1 MSNPHKIVLIGFSS
15 FERATFE
22 SFFRLA
28 ARRPPGYTLV
38 TDAAQANL
46 AVVNADDPATLRAAV
61 ANKPCQHIML
71 IGSSDA
77 GTGWAI
83 QKRPLN
89 LMKVL
94 TTVEQLLNSPGQA
107 SGFAPTQSP
116 EPSVLA
122 APTALTTSTTPV
134 APTTPAAPLMSMRP
148 PSAAFA
154 APRAVTPPVLTQPIQ
169 AQPLPA
175 QSQPVPAFAPR
186 AAGPVFLAPVSPTLP
201 AAAAPRST
209 AHAQSAGVRASLPPP
224 SQPAPLT
231 PHAPHAP
238 HARTSDVRLGAGDY
252 AHSRAETPVFGAP
265 TQPVP
270 TEDDANVDYILV
282 VDDSDIALKFMRNRL
297 TRFGFRT
304 DLANSGE
311 EALGRMNVRPYK
323 FVFLDVMMEGLDGY
337 QTCRAIKQ
345 RKYAEGKPPV
355 VVMLTSRG
363 GTIDKIR
370 GTLAG
375 CDAYL
380 TKPLN
385 ERDLIAILAKHDRT
399 VARGFQ
405 QTNFGASAKSG
416 FGGLSR

>member
-1 MSNPHKIVLIGFSS
+1 MSNPHKIALIGFSS

-28 ARRPPGYTLV
+28 ARRPPGYVLV
-38 TDAAQANL
+38 ADAAQANL
-46 AVVNADDPATLRAAV
+46 AVVNADDAPTLRAAV
-61 ANKPCQHIML
+61 ASKPCQHVML
-71 IGSSDA
+71 IGATDG
-77 GTGWAI
+77 GTGWAT
-83 QKRPLN
+83 QSRPLN

-94 TTVEQLLNSPGQA
+94 TTVEQLLNGGA
-107 SGFAPTQSP
+107 
-116 EPSVLA
+116 EPAVAA
-122 APTALTTSTTPV
+122 APRASTPV
-134 APTTPAAPLMSMRP
+134 RATPAPVAAATTAPAARPVTAAPAAVPASMSAPVMARSP
-148 PSAAFA
+148 VAQVAQVASVPAAFA
-154 APRAVTPPVLTQPIQ
+154 AR
-169 AQPLPA
+169 
-175 QSQPVPAFAPR
+175 
-186 AAGPVFLAPVSPTLP
+186 PT
-201 AAAAPRST
+201 AAAPTPQRSRMNE
-209 AHAQSAGVRASLPPP
+209 VRM
-224 SQPAPLT
+224 
-231 PHAPHAP
+231 
-238 HARTSDVRLGAGDY
+238 GAGDF
-252 AHSRAETPVFGAP
+252 ANSRAETPVFGAP
-265 TQPVP
+265 TRPASVE
-270 TEDDANVDYILV
+270 EDTNVDHILV

-304 DLANSGE
+304 DLVNSGE

-385 ERDLIAILAKHDRT
+385 ERDLIAVLAKHDRT

-405 QTNFGASAKSG
+405 ETNFGASAKSG
-416 FGGLSR
+416 FGGVSR